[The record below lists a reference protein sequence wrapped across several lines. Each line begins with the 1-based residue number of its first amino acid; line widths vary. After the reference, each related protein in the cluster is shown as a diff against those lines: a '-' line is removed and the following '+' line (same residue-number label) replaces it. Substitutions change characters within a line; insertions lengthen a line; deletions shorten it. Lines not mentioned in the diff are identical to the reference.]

1 MLKKVLLPI
10 FFAVILTA
18 TGRSDFYLNRDQI
31 INDARIGI
39 DLSGNYSIVNSN
51 LTAASS
57 QIGNNS
63 ANLLPV
69 YQQIYKITE
78 QIKLLKLQLNPALS
92 LAN

>member
-1 MLKKVLLPI
+1 MRHLTILFILAI
-10 FFAVILTA
+10 ILTGSSSRA
-18 TGRSDFYLNRDQI
+18 GLNFNRDQI